1 MNANDINGN
10 AEKAKKFAKEALR
23 NGDVVLAL
31 DLDYT
36 LAHYKDGLKGL
47 FEITQKLGVPES
59 VARRAL
65 AATEASGFSLGLF
78 YQILSL
84 SVHLFVSEG
93 RFMELATPW
102 FRENYALY
110 DDAYEF
116 LAQYLE
122 HVPVVV
128 VTAGDEDF
136 QREKIRV
143 LGFFPNEVIVVPMG
157 TSKIGALKDIYGR
170 YQKLIVF
177 VDDNPDEFGCISLD
191 AWFGFPATSYL
202 VRMSRDDSPHAH
214 VVKHLAL
221 HKVRAVNSFEQL
233 QELSLLERSCCE

>member
-1 MNANDINGN
+1 MNAHDINGN
-10 AEKAKKFAKEALR
+10 AEKAKKFAKGALR

-47 FEITQKLGVPES
+47 FEITQKFGVPES
-59 VARRAL
+59 VAKRAL
-65 AATEASGFSLGLF
+65 AVTEERGFSLGLF
-78 YQILSL
+78 YKILSFN
-84 SVHLFVSEG
+84 VHLLVSED

-102 FRENYALY
+102 LRENYALY

-122 HVPVVV
+122 HVPVII

-143 LGFFPNEVIVVPMG
+143 LGFFPDEIIVVPMG

-170 YQKLIVF
+170 YQKLVVF
-177 VDDNPDEFGCISLD
+177 IDDNPSEFDCISLD
-191 AWFGFPATSYL
+191 AWFWFPATSYS
-202 VRMSRDDSPHAH
+202 VRISRDDSPHAH
-214 VVKHLAL
+214 VAKHLAS

-233 QELSLLERSCCE
+233 QELSLLEKELL